1 MTKQT
6 FTKHDI
12 VRSVSYKL
20 NMNYEESVILFEC
33 ILDCFHDCFKTDAEN
48 TRVEIRNFGVF
59 DISLKNKRTN
69 ARNPKTKELVI
80 IPPRKKLTFKPSKKI
95 KEYLYK

>member
-1 MTKQT
+1 MEKQT

-12 VRSVSYKL
+12 VKNLSYKL

-33 ILDCFHDCFKTDAEN
+33 VLDTFHDCFKADAKN
-48 TRVEIRNFGVF
+48 TRIEIRNFGVF
-59 DISLKNKRTN
+59 DISLTKKRTN
-69 ARNPKTKELVI
+69 ARNPKTKELVT
-80 IPPRKKLTFKPSKKI
+80 IPPRKKITFKPSKKI